1 MEDLLKSL
9 RRAYAYAF
17 IPTIIL
23 FAVVYAI
30 TRFIEPL
37 VGMPA
42 SFYVTTS
49 LLLLTLVAFIVTY
62 FILRTARMKSDG
74 KSDEERFAIFGK
86 AYKTRIWAMS
96 VISALG
102 SISYAFTQD
111 ANAIY
116 LVAIVTLLIILYFPA
131 RPFIEK
137 MLGE

>member
-1 MEDLLKSL
+1 M
-9 RRAYAYAF
+9 RQAYIRAF
-17 IPTIIL
+17 VPTIIL
-23 FAVVYAI
+23 FAVVYTLI
-30 TRFIEPL
+30 RFIKPL

-42 SFYVTTS
+42 SFYITTS

-74 KSDEERFAIFGK
+74 KSDEERWAIFGK

-116 LVAIVTLLIILYFPA
+116 LVAIVTLLLILYFPA

>member
-1 MEDLLKSL
+1 MEELLKEL
-9 RRAYAYAF
+9 RRAYIRAF
-17 IPTIIL
+17 VPTIIL
-23 FAVVYAI
+23 FAVVFTL
-30 TRFIEPL
+30 TRFIDPL

-74 KSDEERFAIFGK
+74 KSDEDRWSIFGK

-131 RPFIEK
+131 KPFIEK

>member
-1 MEDLLKSL
+1 MEELLKGL
-9 RRAYAYAF
+9 RRTYLRAF
-17 IPTIIL
+17 VPTIIL
-23 FAVVYAI
+23 FAAIYVI

-37 VGMPA
+37 IVMPA

-74 KSDEERFAIFGK
+74 KSDEERWAIFGK

-96 VISALG
+96 IISALG
-102 SISYAFTQD
+102 SISYALTQD